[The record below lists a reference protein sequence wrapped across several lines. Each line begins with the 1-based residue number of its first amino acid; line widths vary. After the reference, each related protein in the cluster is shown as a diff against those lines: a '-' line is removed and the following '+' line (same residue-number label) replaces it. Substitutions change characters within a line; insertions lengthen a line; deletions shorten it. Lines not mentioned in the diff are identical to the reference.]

1 MAEVSSIVRTILDFR
16 YFIDESLTFLE
27 HFEGGERDLMRKFTT
42 TQQEIAKIRHNAIE
56 FTRILCDLK
65 KILFSTQTISDFNLS
80 FDFSKDFKQFKMI
93 LITIG
98 AVPIPGFKTV
108 MEHKPP
114 KIKLK
119 THQVAFFI
127 IFKLK

>member
-1 MAEVSSIVRTILDFR
+1 
-16 YFIDESLTFLE
+16 
-27 HFEGGERDLMRKFTT
+27 
-42 TQQEIAKIRHNAIE
+42 
-56 FTRILCDLK
+56 
-65 KILFSTQTISDFNLS
+65 
-80 FDFSKDFKQFKMI
+80 MI

-127 IFKLK
+127 IFKGNVQLNVSNNMAMYQTNNNESHRQSISPIRYANNSNNNINNNTYNNTNDRVSSSPLRLPL